1 MKTLTLGVV
10 ALALPGLWAAGID
23 WTVAPATQS
32 DSDVRIAGRTVFA
45 YTASTKGDVVVN
57 GIEFSYPGSS
67 LSSGVE
73 GFSASDQTLRWEPN
87 FISELS
93 TYGQTWTG
101 TTGYYN
107 LLGASWYRNGTSAF
121 TSQVTVSGLSSGKR
135 YLIQL
140 WVCDNRSNHKSDA
153 FTLGGESHTFGNRPC
168 GLTVV
173 GLFTAD
179 AATLSFDMPYNQNG
193 NLNAVQLRCLDD
205 VESPSWSVGN
215 TGANGSV
222 DGRGRLL
229 YAFCGAGVTAAGT
242 VFKKMGTLW
251 QKVAA
256 LGDGDI
262 ALVSGATS
270 KMSVDFHDF
279 YVDDAT
285 MAARGFVPT
294 EAAVTNLLGG
304 GIFVDGG
311 TGATLTLNKL
321 TPGRRYLVQMWFL
334 DARSGGEKKSATFG
348 GHQVRFRND
357 ATAPAGQFV
366 TGVFRAS
373 DVSQDVFVKMNSPQI
388 NAIQV
393 RDLGGVAWT
402 VQMNVAAESLVSTE
416 GEPVYA
422 YTPSAA
428 LTLDNGVAFTAG
440 AAKQNVWGDGD
451 VTWGKKWSYSY
462 SGFVDSSKTAV
473 MPEKYG
479 TLLNRGWYNLED
491 SSNAQTLTLGNLEA
505 GCEYLVQLVLD
516 DLRSGNKSSM
526 KMSVGGVTG
535 QYGPSSLTAK
545 DWAYGS
551 IFDGRFIA
559 KDASETVALSYS
571 HTGSTVQL
579 NAIQVRKTATPISWN
594 GGSSGTWTA
603 DGANWQK
610 GGTSLAGQH
619 VWNVENG
626 PTNTAQVAGDVTLA
640 LGSDIWVE
648 SVYGTGNLTI
658 GASGTDKA
666 LFVSDEVSAPLLTLN
681 AVWPQADF
689 VKTLGGCT
697 VLAGTAPFLST
708 VRVLDGSVRLAKATA
723 APLTICVTAPGALSP
738 AVQGDES
745 INLGCCTFSGDAD
758 LTGLRFAVGNAA
770 AREGETV
777 LTVSGTVTGSPA
789 FDCDD
794 ATYRVVRKGN
804 AWTVKK
810 KLGLLLIFK

>member
-1 MKTLTLGVV
+1 MKTLTLGIV
-10 ALALPGLWAAGID
+10 ALALPGLWAADID

-32 DSDVRIAGRTVFA
+32 DADVRVAGRTVFA
-45 YTASTKGDVVVN
+45 YTASTKGNVVVN
-57 GIEFSYPGSS
+57 GVPFTYPGGS
-67 LSSGVE
+67 LVSGVE
-73 GFSASDQTLRWEPN
+73 GFSASDQATRWEPN
-87 FISELS
+87 FMENLS
-93 TYGQTWTG
+93 AYGQAWMG
-101 TTGYYN
+101 TAAYYN

-153 FTLGGESHTFGNRPC
+153 FTLGGESYTFGNRAC
-168 GLTVV
+168 GLTAV

-179 AATLSFDMPYNQNG
+179 AAILSFDMPYNQNG
-193 NLNAVQLRCLDD
+193 NLNAVQLRCLDET
-205 VESPSWSVGN
+205 ESPSWCIGS
-215 TGANGSV
+215 TGADGSV

-229 YAFCGAGVTAAGT
+229 YAFCGAGAMVAGT
-242 VFKKMGTLW
+242 PFAAMGSLW
-251 QKVAA
+251 QKKTS

-262 ALVSGATS
+262 ALVSGTANQ
-270 KMSVDFHDF
+270 MSVALHNF
-279 YVDDAT
+279 YVDDDT

-321 TPGRRYLVQMWFL
+321 TAGHRYLVQMWFL
-334 DARSGGEKKSATFG
+334 DARDGGASKSATFG
-348 GHQVRFRND
+348 GHTVSFRND
-357 ATAPAGQFV
+357 TTAPAGQFV
-366 TGVFRAS
+366 TGVFRA
-373 DVSQDVFVKMNSPQI
+373 DGASQDVFVKMASPQV

-393 RDLGGVAWT
+393 RDLGDVAWT
-402 VQMNVAAESLVSTE
+402 VRMNAGDESLISTE
-416 GEPVYA
+416 GEPAYA

-462 SGFVDSSKTAV
+462 AAFVDSSKTAE
-473 MPEKYG
+473 MSEKYG

-491 SSNAQTLTLGNLEA
+491 SSNAQTLTLGNLDV

-545 DWAYGS
+545 NWAYGS
-551 IFDGRFIA
+551 IFNGRFVA
-559 KDASETVALSYS
+559 KAASETIALSYS
-571 HTGSTVQL
+571 HTGGTVQF
-579 NAIQVRKTATPISWN
+579 NAMQVRKTATPIVWN
-594 GGSSGTWTA
+594 GGASGSWTA
-603 DGANWQK
+603 DGANWLK
-610 GGTSLAGQH
+610 GGTPLAGATI
-619 VWNVENG
+619 WNAENG
-626 PTNTAQVAGDVTLA
+626 PTNTARIVGDATLT
-640 LGSDIWVE
+640 LGSDIWVS
-648 SVYGTGNLTI
+648 SVYGTDNLTI
-658 GASGTDKA
+658 GAFGTDKA

-681 AVWPQADF
+681 AVWPQTDF
-689 VKTLGGCT
+689 TKTRGGCT
-697 VLAGTAPFLST
+697 VLAGAAPFLST

-723 APLTICVTAPGALSP
+723 APLTISVTAPGELAP
-738 AVQGDES
+738 AAQNDEP
-745 INLGCCTFSGDAD
+745 INLGCCTISGDAN
-758 LTGLRFAVGNAA
+758 LTGLRFSVGNAA

-777 LTVSGTVTGSPA
+777 LAVSGSVTGVPS
-789 FDCDD
+789 FVCDD
-794 ATYRVVRKGN
+794 ETYHVVRRGN

-810 KLGLLLIFK
+810 RLGFLLIYK

>member
-1 MKTLTLGVV
+1 MKTLTLGIV
-10 ALALPGLWAAGID
+10 ALALPGLWAADID
-23 WTVAPATQS
+23 WKVAPATQS
-32 DSDVRIAGRTVFA
+32 DADVRVAGRSVFA
-45 YTASTKGDVVVN
+45 YTASTKGNVVVN
-57 GIEFSYPGSS
+57 GVPFTYPGGS
-67 LSSGVE
+67 LVSGVE
-73 GFSASDQTLRWEPN
+73 GFAASDQTTRWEPN
-87 FISELS
+87 FMENLS
-93 TYGQTWTG
+93 AYGQTWTG
-101 TTGYYN
+101 TTAYYN

-140 WVCDNRSNHKSDA
+140 WVCDNRNNHKSDA
-153 FTLGGESHTFGNRPC
+153 FTLGGESHTFGNRAC
-168 GLTVV
+168 GLTAV

-179 AATLSFDMPYNQNG
+179 AATQSFEMPYSQNG
-193 NLNAVQLRCLDD
+193 NLNAVQLRCLD
-205 VESPSWSVGN
+205 EAEGPSWRVSS
-215 TGANGSV
+215 TGVDGSV
-222 DGRGRLL
+222 VGRGRLL
-229 YAFCGAGVTAAGT
+229 YAFCGAGATVAGT
-242 VFKKMGTLW
+242 PFAAMGSLW
-251 QKVAA
+251 QKKTS

-262 ALVSGATS
+262 ALVSGAANQ
-270 KMSVDFHDF
+270 MSVDLHDF
-279 YVDDAT
+279 YVDAAT

-294 EAAVTNLLGG
+294 ESAVTNLLGG

-311 TGATLTLNKL
+311 SGATLTLNKL
-321 TPGRRYLVQMWFL
+321 TAGHRYLVQMWFL
-334 DARSGGEKKSATFG
+334 DARSGGTSKSATFG
-348 GHQVRFRND
+348 GRTVSFRND

-366 TGVFRAS
+366 TGVFRA
-373 DVSQDVFVKMNSPQI
+373 DGASQDVFVKMNSPQI

-393 RDLGGVAWT
+393 RDLGEVAWT
-402 VQMNVAAESLVSTE
+402 VRMNAGDESLVSTE
-416 GEPVYA
+416 GEPAYA

-428 LTLDNGVAFTAG
+428 LTLDNGVAFAAA

-451 VTWGKKWSYSY
+451 VTLEKKWSYSY

-473 MPEKYG
+473 MSEKYG

-491 SSNAQTLTLGNLEA
+491 SSNAQTLTLGNLDA

-551 IFDGRFIA
+551 VFDGRFVA
-559 KDASETVALSYS
+559 KAASETVALSYS
-571 HTGSTVQL
+571 HTGGTVQL
-579 NAIQVRKTATPISWN
+579 NAIQVRKTATPITWN
-594 GGSSGTWTA
+594 GGASGTWTT
-603 DGANWQK
+603 DGADWQK
-610 GGTSLAGQH
+610 GGTPLAGMS
-619 VWNVENG
+619 VWSAENG
-626 PTNTAQVAGDVTLA
+626 PTNTAHVAGDVTLT

-658 GASGTDKA
+658 GASGADKA

-689 VKTLGGCT
+689 VKTRGGCT
-697 VLAGTAPFLST
+697 VLAGAAPFLST

-723 APLTICVTAPGALSP
+723 APLTICVTAPGALAP

-745 INLGCCTFSGDAD
+745 INLGCCMFSGDAD